1 MNQGTRR
8 APKPRSGHPS
18 SENAGPTPE
27 RILHSQGDFVV
38 GDDKQG
44 TKVYH
49 FNDSPLA
56 RLYKRLRQANKST
69 DEQRQLTAEHVALM
83 KYRIHWHMAGLE
95 ASLSS
100 VDPNRIYAA

>member
-1 MNQGTRR
+1 MMDHRARR

-27 RILHSQGDFVV
+27 RILHSQGDFVI

-56 RLYKRLRQANKST
+56 RLYKRLRQADKSV
-69 DEQRQLTAEHVALM
+69 DEQRKLTGEYVALL
-83 KYRIHWHMAGLE
+83 KYKNHWQAVGLE

-100 VDPNRIYAA
+100 VDP